1 MVRRSFFVFAVF
13 SSLWWSSSAAT
24 VVVTGASKLDLPA
37 NVLPEDGAVL
47 TGKVSVDGFVQCGG
61 KVYQSGGQHQTFCF
75 CRVRPS
81 LWRLHSFSCSGQ
93 EVLLASQKP
102 KVLLGICKCLW
113 PPASL
118 LQLLLT
124 PSQRTAIRL
133 TRGLPGRRKI
143 HWLRLFQKLMQAFG
157 KVDIALADLSRV
169 QPFFSLTTQK
179 QGQRSKKKRQG
190 RSLSTDRIF
199 SSWKFHWRGTM
210 SSLGIR
216 RLVFQFNWRV
226 FWFSLQMQY
235 CVVLF
240 QNNGLD
246 GISFPWILPTIRR
259 TLFWIL
265 VAHDQLGQERRSD
278 GSKNMRCILVLRPEF
293 YPCKKSFVFANS
305 EAETRRPDETW
316 NFCSVAT
323 NISISSSCHR
333 TTVSAEEDEDDKPL
347 VQPASTEK
355 SAEAWIFCSTQSVS
369 GVT

>member
-1 MVRRSFFVFAVF
+1 MLLECIVIESHRAQLAQAGRKENRRSKFHAHIVWRTYTMVRRSFFVFAVF

-47 TGKVSVDGFVQCGG
+47 TRKVSVDGFVQCGG
-61 KVYQSGGQHQTFCF
+61 KIYQSGGSIKHFVF
-75 CRVRPS
+75 VRPS

-118 LQLLLT
+118 LQLWLT

-246 GISFPWILPTIRR
+246 GISSLGSCPPSDARCSGSWLHTINWVKKGDQMVPKICVVFWSYARILS
-259 TLFWIL
+259 L
-265 VAHDQLGQERRSD
+265 Q
-278 GSKNMRCILVLRPEF
+278 
-293 YPCKKSFVFANS
+293 
-305 EAETRRPDETW
+305 
-316 NFCSVAT
+316 
-323 NISISSSCHR
+323 
-333 TTVSAEEDEDDKPL
+333 
-347 VQPASTEK
+347 
-355 SAEAWIFCSTQSVS
+355 
-369 GVT
+369 